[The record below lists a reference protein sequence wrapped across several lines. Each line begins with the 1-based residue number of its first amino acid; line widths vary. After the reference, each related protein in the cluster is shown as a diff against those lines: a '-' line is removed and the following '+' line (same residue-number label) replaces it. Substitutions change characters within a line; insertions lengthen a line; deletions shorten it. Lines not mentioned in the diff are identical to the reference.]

1 MNENLNRM
9 ESLEAV
15 QQERLNE
22 LREQR
27 VQELMNEADRVQDDA
42 LELLAKL
49 DGTTVEEQ
57 REKLAEAA
65 GEIGK
70 DGDDQ
75 TLVLEDER
83 LNKRKN
89 VSFGGYTPAECARIT
104 TGTQKYCPFSGS
116 GR

>member
-1 MNENLNRM
+1 MRLFNRKG
-9 ESLEAV
+9 
-15 QQERLNE
+15 LNE

-27 VQELMNEADRVQDDA
+27 VQELMNEADKVQDDA

-70 DGDDQ
+70 
-75 TLVLEDER
+75 
-83 LNKRKN
+83 
-89 VSFGGYTPAECARIT
+89 
-104 TGTQKYCPFSGS
+104 TGTIKHWFW
-116 GR
+116 R

>member
-1 MNENLNRM
+1 MNENLKPM

-22 LREQR
+22 LDAKR
-27 VQELMNEADRVQDDA
+27 VQEFMSEADKVLDDA
-42 LELLAKL
+42 MELLAQL

-57 REKLAEAA
+57 REKLAEAT

-75 TLVLEDER
+75 KLVSEDER